1 MPVRS
6 NIVGIASPEAL
17 EKALRA
23 AYYLAD
29 DAIATAS
36 YLALALGKPLLLEGA
51 PGVGKTEAAK
61 AIAAVLG
68 RKLIRLQCYEGI
80 DASAALYEWNY
91 PRQMLAIRQAGE
103 ESIDIYGEAFL
114 IERPMLAALR
124 APDST
129 VLLIDEIDRADQEFE
144 AFLLEFLSDFQISIP
159 ERGTLRAAEHP
170 VVVLTSNRTRDLH
183 EALRRRCVYHWIDY
197 PTEDREARIVMMRAS
212 SVAEFDRARGRRRR
226 RQAAARTAQQGPR
239 GRRGGRL
246 GGSRDVASPGR
257 RALARRVQTIDW
269 RCAQGRGG
277 SSLHLPPARRAD
289 CGGRGVSDEL
299 ALPSTISVFIS
310 FVALLRANGFAVA
323 PEQTTAFLAAIE
335 LLGPRSLEHIRKAG
349 LATLAPPPERR
360 ATYDRLFDLHFR
372 GNEAIERADG
382 EDEEV
387 VRLQE
392 DGRGEDEPPLADEA
406 NASGLAAAR
415 AEALVERS
423 FARDTTIDALRRL
436 SREAAARLPRRRGHR
451 RRCARR
457 GPFAD
462 LRRTLRESVRNDG
475 EVLRLGRLRRR
486 ARPRRILLL
495 IDVSGSMKARTA
507 ENMKLAHAL
516 SQATRNVEVFTF
528 GTRLTRVT
536 RALRL
541 KRREQALN
549 AAAHLVS
556 DWDGGTRIGDAL
568 QAFLAVPRFGSYA
581 RGAAVVVI
589 SDGLERGDPVALRD
603 AVAKLSRRAWR
614 VSWLTPLATAPGFQ
628 PQTEALI
635 AIRRFVDD
643 LVGGGTSAAVVSHLL
658 SLGSRRAA

>member
-1 MPVRS
+1 VNEEPVL
-6 NIVGIASPEAL
+6 P
-17 EKALRA
+17 RA
-23 AYYLAD
+23 
-29 DAIATAS
+29 
-36 YLALALGKPLLLEGA
+36 
-51 PGVGKTEAAK
+51 
-61 AIAAVLG
+61 
-68 RKLIRLQCYEGI
+68 
-80 DASAALYEWNY
+80 
-91 PRQMLAIRQAGE
+91 
-103 ESIDIYGEAFL
+103 
-114 IERPMLAALR
+114 
-124 APDST
+124 
-129 VLLIDEIDRADQEFE
+129 
-144 AFLLEFLSDFQISIP
+144 
-159 ERGTLRAAEHP
+159 
-170 VVVLTSNRTRDLH
+170 
-183 EALRRRCVYHWIDY
+183 
-197 PTEDREARIVMMRAS
+197 
-212 SVAEFDRARGRRRR
+212 
-226 RQAAARTAQQGPR
+226 
-239 GRRGGRL
+239 
-246 GGSRDVASPGR
+246 
-257 RALARRVQTIDW
+257 
-269 RCAQGRGG
+269 
-277 SSLHLPPARRAD
+277 
-289 CGGRGVSDEL
+289 
-299 ALPSTISVFIS
+299 ISVFIS

-335 LLGPRSLEHIRKAG
+335 LLGPRSIEHVRRAG

-360 ATYDRLFDLHFR
+360 ATYDRLFDLHFH
-372 GNEAIERADG
+372 GNEAIERADV

-406 NASGLAAAR
+406 NESGLAAAR
-415 AEALVERS
+415 AEALVARR
-423 FARDTTIDALRRL
+423 FARDATIDALRRL
-436 SREAAARLPRRRGHR
+436 SREAAHLPRRRGHR
-451 RRCARR
+451 RRRARR

-495 IDVSGSMKARTA
+495 IDVSGSMKARTE

-516 SQATRNVEVFTF
+516 SQAARNVEVFTF

-536 RALRL
+536 SALRL